1 MYKLNLLQLIV
12 YIVTFSRTSD
22 MKTKSFNLRLI
33 YIILFTE
40 HFLFKL
46 HNLCTSEGW
55 CTRFMQNVLQH
66 FSIPIISKQVPIT

>member
-1 MYKLNLLQLIV
+1 MSEQNVPQYFMYKLNLLQLIV

-40 HFLFKL
+40 HFLFTL
-46 HNLCTSEGW
+46 HNLCTSEG
-55 CTRFMQNVLQH
+55 
-66 FSIPIISKQVPIT
+66 